1 MSGYSLE
8 LAGSITGID
17 KAAWNSCAGASCPF
31 LSWEFLALL
40 EACGAVGEGQNWIPA
55 HARLVSGNETIAYLP
70 LFIALSSNGSF
81 VWDDGMEEV
90 AASVGKR
97 WYPKLLGAVPFTP
110 APLWKPLVVAGF
122 DEAPVAAAATEAIV
136 ELARKGGFSGVH
148 LQWTDPVLGTALAGA
163 DRAGTEHA
171 GTGHA
176 GGQAASAGAWIEW
189 KRQVYRWDNAGYGTF
204 DDFTDS
210 FSKNMR
216 RNVARDR
223 ADVARSG
230 ISVRIVRGD
239 EAGDPVWN
247 LMADLYERTNDK
259 FGPWAARFLPR
270 AFFEMAP
277 SFIGHLVRFSAA
289 WQESAAEPMALAMLF
304 QGTDTLWGRYWGTR
318 QDLPGLHFE
327 TCYYAPIDYAI
338 REGLSGFDPGMGS
351 EHKARRG
358 FRSYLSSSFHRVFDP
373 RLHRVFAN
381 ALREA
386 SAAEVRNV
394 ALLNEELPFKSTP

>member
-1 MSGYSLE
+1 
-8 LAGSITGID
+8 
-17 KAAWNSCAGASCPF
+17 
-31 LSWEFLALL
+31 
-40 EACGAVGEGQNWIPA
+40 
-55 HARLVSGNETIAYLP
+55 
-70 LFIALSSNGSF
+70 
-81 VWDDGMEEV
+81 MEEV
-90 AASVGKR
+90 SDSVGKR

-110 APLWKPLVVAGF
+110 APIWRPLVVKRF
-122 DEAPVAAAATEAIV
+122 DEAQAITASSEAIV
-136 ELARKGGFSGVH
+136 ELARRGGFSGVH
-148 LQWTDPVLGTALAGA
+148 LQWTDPMLGTALAGA
-163 DRAGTEHA
+163 DRAGTDDA
-171 GTGHA
+171 GTGPADTGNA
-176 GGQAASAGAWIEW
+176 GGKAAGNDHTDGKVAGAGAWIEW

-204 DDFTDS
+204 NDFTDS

-230 ISVRIVRGD
+230 ISVRIIRGD

-277 SFIGHLVRFSAA
+277 SYIGHLVRFSAA
-289 WQESAAEPMALAMLF
+289 WQENAAEPMALAMLF

-358 FRSYLSSSFHRVFDP
+358 FRSYLSSSYHRIFDP

-386 SAAEVRNV
+386 SAAEERNA
-394 ALLNEELPFKSTP
+394 ALLNEELPFKAVL